1 MSDNRWQ
8 RGDARQKAQLIIQRF
23 GELKNRRAPF
33 MKQWIAIS
41 KYISPFSGR
50 FSVNDHGENRTTSFI
65 LDSEATYDHKILT
78 SGLMSGASSP
88 ARAWFKLQP
97 KSEELMDNYDVIDW
111 CAKAENIMQKIFQQ
125 SNTYN
130 TLHQIYKELVLFG
143 TAVDLIYD
151 DLNNII
157 QHHMLTA
164 GEYCLDTND
173 KGDVDTLYREFQ
185 LTTIQAVKAFGFKVC
200 PREIQDAYNRGELG
214 TYWNFLHAIE
224 PRIDR
229 DINAHDVK
237 NKAWGSYYLSLG
249 TSEQGILK
257 ESGFDYFPVIAPR
270 WDILGIEPYGTS
282 PSQEMLPDIK
292 QLQQETLRKAE
303 LIENYTKP
311 PLQVPNSARQ
321 NPIMLSSGAIN
332 FTATTGNDQMIKPII
347 GSTGDLNA
355 LIQDIAS
362 IKESIRRGFYVDL
375 FMIVQQ
381 TAGDRRTT
389 VEINALQQEQMLSLG
404 AVMER
409 MQNELLGKLVMI
421 TFQKM
426 LERKAIPELPADF
439 QNGIPLDIAFTSV
452 LAQSQ
457 KAVDINT
464 VDRFTSAIFASAQ
477 AMPEIIDRIDPD
489 GYVDEYVARLGV
501 APKLIRSREEAERIR
516 QQRAQ
521 AQQAQQEQAES
532 MMASQQQEQMAQAQK
547 TGAEASLAMQQLDML
562 GSGAMI

>member
-1 MSDNRWQ
+1 MGENRWTK
-8 RGDARQKAQLIIQRF
+8 GDSRVKAQLLQQRY

-33 MKQWIAIS
+33 INQWKAVS

-50 FSVNDHGENRTTSFI
+50 FSVSDHGEHRSTAFI
-65 LDSEATYDHKILT
+65 LDSEATYSYKILT

-88 ARAWFKLQP
+88 ARAWFKIQP
-97 KSEELMDNYDVIDW
+97 KDENVQQDFEAIHW
-111 CAKAENIMQKIFQQ
+111 CASVESIMQKIFQQ

-130 TLHQIYKELVLFG
+130 TLHSIYKELVLFG

-151 DLNNII
+151 DLDNII
-157 QHHMLTA
+157 QHHILTA

-173 KGDVDTLYREFQ
+173 RGDVDTLYREFQ
-185 LTTIQAVKAFGFKVC
+185 LTTIQAVKAFGYDIL
-200 PREIQDAYNRGELG
+200 PHEIQDSYNRGDLG
-214 TYWNFLHAIE
+214 SYWTFLHAIE
-224 PRIDR
+224 PRVDR
-229 DINAHDVK
+229 DVTANDVR
-237 NKAWGSYYLSLG
+237 NKAWGSYYLALG

-257 ESGFDYFPVIAPR
+257 ESGFDYFPVLAPR
-270 WDILGIEPYGTS
+270 WDIFGIEPYGSS
-282 PSQEMLPDIK
+282 PAQETLPDIK

-303 LIENYTKP
+303 LIENYVRP
-311 PLQVPNSARQ
+311 PLQAPQSARQ
-321 NPIMLSSGAIN
+321 NPIVMASGAIN
-332 FTATTGNDQMIKPII
+332 FTSTTANDQIIKPII
-347 GSTGDLNA
+347 NSTGDLNA
-355 LIQDIAS
+355 LNADIAS

-375 FMIVQQ
+375 FMMIQQ

-409 MQNELLGKLVMI
+409 MQNELLGKLVKI

-426 LERKAIPELPADF
+426 LERKILPELPANY

-501 APKLIRSREEAERIR
+501 APKLIRSREEAEKIR
-516 QQRAQ
+516 QQRAE

-532 MMASQQQEQMAQAQK
+532 MMATQQQAQMAQAQK
-547 TGAEASLAMQQLDML
+547 TGAEASLAMQQLDAL
-562 GSGAMI
+562 GTGAMI

>member
-1 MSDNRWQ
+1 MSENRWQ
-8 RGDARQKAQLIIQRF
+8 KGDSRQRAQLIIQRF
-23 GELKNRRAPF
+23 AELKTRRAPF
-33 MKQWIAIS
+33 LHQWIAVS

-50 FSVNDHGENRTTSFI
+50 FDINDHGEHRSSAFI

-97 KSEELMDNYDVIDW
+97 KTEELAENDEIIKW
-111 CAKAENIMQKIFQQ
+111 CAKTESVMQKIFQQ

-130 TLHQIYKELVLFG
+130 TLHSIYKELVLFG

-151 DLNNII
+151 DLNNVI
-157 QHHMLTA
+157 QHHILTA

-185 LTTIQAVKAFGFKVC
+185 LTTIQAVKAFGYKVL
-200 PREIQDAYNRGELG
+200 PVEIKDAYNRGELG

-229 DINAHDVK
+229 DVEAHDVR

-282 PSQEMLPDIK
+282 PAQEMLPDIK
-292 QLQQETLRKAE
+292 QLQQEVLRKAE

-311 PLQVPNSARQ
+311 PLQAPSSARQ
-321 NPIMLSSGAIN
+321 NPIMMSSGAIN
-332 FTATTGNDQMIKPII
+332 FTQTTGTDQAIRPII
-347 GSTGDLNA
+347 SSTGDLNA

-362 IKESIRRGFYVDL
+362 IRESIRRGFYVDL

-404 AVMER
+404 PVMER

-426 LERKAIPELPADF
+426 LERGAIPELPAEYQD
-439 QNGIPLDIAFTSV
+439 GIPLDIAFTSV

-464 VDRFTSAIFASAQ
+464 VDRFTSAVFASAQ
-477 AMPEIIDRIDPD
+477 AIPEIIDRIDPD
-489 GYVDEYVARLGV
+489 GYIDEYVARLGV
-501 APKLIRSREEAERIR
+501 APKLIRSKEEAEKIR

-532 MMASQQQEQMAQAQK
+532 MLATQQQEQMAQAQK
-547 TGAEASLAMQQLDML
+547 TGAEASLAMQQLDAL
-562 GSGAMI
+562 GGGAMI